1 MEEIINPFNETDYHY
16 LGDFI
21 DMSLF
26 SYSNDYYHYFG
37 DYLIDYFS
45 LDKKNIK
52 KIIKEKE
59 SKIKMNQENKRALK
73 HFIITTYLFFLSN
86 DSSCQYKYDFSEKLY
101 AEFYKYTYYVFKYYI
116 SSYIEKLEIK
126 SKDELK
132 QYELLDNIF
141 YFIPNDYKFEDNIN
155 MNNPYIKKYIEYLK
169 DFDFMDIVIDDEYD
183 SEEKRYNK
191 LIDVI
196 LTTTDNFYDYL
207 VIE

>member
-1 MEEIINPFNETDYHY
+1 MKEIINPFNETEYSQY
-16 LGDFI
+16 YNFI

-26 SYSNDYYHYFG
+26 SYSINYYYYFG

-45 LDKKNIK
+45 LDKKNIEK
-52 KIIKEKE
+52 TIKEKE
-59 SKIKMNQENKRALK
+59 NKIKMSQSNKIGLK

-86 DSSCQYKYDFSEKLY
+86 DSSCQYKYDFSEDLY

-116 SSYIEKLEIK
+116 SSYIKKLGIQSE
-126 SKDELK
+126 DELK

-155 MNNPYIKKYIEYLK
+155 TNNPYIKKYIKYLK
-169 DFDFMDIVIDDEYD
+169 DFDFMDIDIDDEYD

-196 LTTTDNFYDYL
+196 LTTTGIFYDYL
-207 VIE
+207 VNE